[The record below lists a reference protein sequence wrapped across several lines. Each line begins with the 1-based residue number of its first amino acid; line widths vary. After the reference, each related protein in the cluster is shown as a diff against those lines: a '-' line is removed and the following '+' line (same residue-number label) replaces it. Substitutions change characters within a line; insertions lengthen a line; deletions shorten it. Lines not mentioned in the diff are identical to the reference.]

1 MEVVDSI
8 LNLPLSL
15 NPATIIVLSFIASLL
30 IAYVLYKIN
39 TGQPNC
45 CIAFYSLVALVFI
58 PGILGSILGFYGLM
72 LSTLAILTAS
82 IWSFYEAKEA
92 KRAKTV
98 VTATVVE
105 EP

>member
-45 CIAFYSLVALVFI
+45 CIAFYSLVALVFV

-82 IWSFYEAKEA
+82 IWSFYEAKEV